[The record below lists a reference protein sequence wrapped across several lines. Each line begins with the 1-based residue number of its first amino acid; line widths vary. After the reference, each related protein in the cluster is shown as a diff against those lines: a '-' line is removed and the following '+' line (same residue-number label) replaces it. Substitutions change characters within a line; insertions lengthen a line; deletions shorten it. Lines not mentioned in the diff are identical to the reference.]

1 MTQTV
6 TEASRGHGARRAH
19 SLRVL
24 AVPVAFNEEAKIGRV
39 LDRFVSGL
47 VDAVLVVDDGSTDGT
62 PQVVLQKGAL
72 LLSHEK
78 RRGVGAAIRSAVKYA
93 RANAFDVIV
102 IVAGNDKDRPTEIPR
117 LVKAIA
123 EDGYDFVQGS
133 RYRAGGEHG
142 NMPFY
147 RQVATRL
154 IHPGLCS
161 LATGRLVTDSTNGF
175 RAIRLS
181 ILDDPKIDIDQDW
194 LDQYEMEPYLL
205 YRAIT
210 LGYRFKEEPVTK
222 IYPPKA
228 VGYTKMTS
236 LASWW
241 SIVRPLVFLSLGL
254 KK

>member
-1 MTQTV
+1 MRQTV
-6 TEASRGHGARRAH
+6 TEASPGHGARRAH

-24 AVPVAFNEEAKIGRV
+24 AVPVAFNEEKKIGRV
-39 LDRFVSGL
+39 LDRFVAGL

-62 PQVVLQKGAL
+62 AQVVLQKGAL

-93 RANAFDVIV
+93 RANAFDVLV

-161 LATGRLVTDSTNGF
+161 LATGRLITDSTNGF

-205 YRAIT
+205 YQAIR

-228 VGYTKMTS
+228 VGYTKMTP
-236 LASWW
+236 LAGWW
-241 SIVRPLVFLSLGL
+241 SIIRPIVLLPLGL

>member
-6 TEASRGHGARRAH
+6 TEASRGHGARHAR

-24 AVPVAFNEEAKIGRV
+24 AVPVAFNEEKKIGRV
-39 LDRFVSGL
+39 LDRFVAGL

-62 PQVVLQKGAL
+62 PQVVLQKGVL

-78 RRGVGAAIRSAVKYA
+78 RRGVGAAIRSAVTYA
-93 RANAFDVIV
+93 RANAFDVLV
-102 IVAGNDKDRPTEIPR
+102 IVAGNDKDRPAEIPR
-117 LVKAIA
+117 LVKAIV

-133 RYRAGGEHG
+133 RYRPGGEHG

-205 YRAIT
+205 YQAIR

-228 VGYTKMTS
+228 VGYTKMTPF
-236 LASWW
+236 AGWW